1 MTLEIDQFQF
11 TLDTALRNEK
21 TLRYAA
27 DAAYEERFERHEAQ
41 LVGKS
46 GRRAEA
52 FRIDIYWLTT
62 RPALTL
68 LLFRSALTNPSCATP
83 DDSETAAGESF
94 SRPLGV

>member
-41 LVGKS
+41 LDAGLEKLVAK
-46 GRRAEA
+46 
-52 FRIDIYWLTT
+52 LK
-62 RPALTL
+62 
-68 LLFRSALTNPSCATP
+68 LF
-83 DDSETAAGESF
+83 ESK
-94 SRPLGV
+94 